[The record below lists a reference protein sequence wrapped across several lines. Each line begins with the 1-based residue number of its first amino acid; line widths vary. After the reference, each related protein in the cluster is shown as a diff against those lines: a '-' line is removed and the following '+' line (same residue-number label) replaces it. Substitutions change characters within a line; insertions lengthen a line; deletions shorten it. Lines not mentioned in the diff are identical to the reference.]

1 MATNE
6 LQEVKYFIKHYE
18 HVVRVVGGA
27 EGRGYIYLLCN
38 LFSLGTCR
46 KRGKFF
52 APFTNQM
59 STSKNIHP
67 PHSHIGYMQFC
78 KYHVISHIMHNS
90 YSCHAVLG
98 YGSY

>member
-38 LFSLGTCR
+38 LFPSAHTGREGSSLLHLR
-46 KRGKFF
+46 IR
-52 APFTNQM
+52 
-59 STSKNIHP
+59 
-67 PHSHIGYMQFC
+67 
-78 KYHVISHIMHNS
+78 
-90 YSCHAVLG
+90 
-98 YGSY
+98 